1 MIRAALAKL
10 PRRAWS
16 VTVQVIHDCISF
28 RMIGLAAESAFFA
41 LLSLPPIVFALVG
54 MIGFAVNRFEPA
66 TIDEIRDQILG
77 IAEQFLTSETIDSL
91 IAPTIDEVLSSGR
104 FDVVSIGFV
113 IALWTGSRA
122 IAVLIETVTLMY
134 GLENR
139 GFVRQRALSFLA
151 FLAMLIAGAILIPLM
166 LSGPQLIADLLPT
179 RLEWLVDLY
188 WPVVGLGLLAMV
200 TTMFFVAVPRRERWI
215 GHLPGAV
222 WTVLMWVFGSQL
234 LRVVLAISSDSTS
247 IYGPLAAP
255 IALLLWLYLMSLA
268 ILIGASLN
276 SAISPL
282 ADPDTGSGE
291 TDPSTADP
299 NAEDSDPT
307 DSNPTDS
314 NPTDSNP
321 TDADISGPNDADI
334 SGPNDADISGPNDAH
349 PTDAD
354 VSGSTDEDEC
364 GRTARAAPG
373 ASSPS
378 NPETTK
384 PDSGTHPDTSNR
396 DTSNRDTSNRDTTHP
411 DDAAPLGNGHPR
423 TH

>member
-1 MIRAALAKL
+1 MIRATLAKL

-16 VTVQVIHDCISF
+16 VIVQVIHDCISF
-28 RMIGLAAESAFFA
+28 RVIGLAAESAFFA

-54 MIGFAVNRFEPA
+54 MIGFVVNRFEPA

-299 NAEDSDPT
+299 NTEDSDPK
-307 DSNPTDS
+307 DSNPKDS
-314 NPTDSNP
+314 NPKDSDP
-321 TDADISGPNDADI
+321 KDSDPKDSDPKDSDISG
-334 SGPNDADISGPNDAH
+334 STDAH

-354 VSGSTDEDEC
+354 VSRSTDEHEC

-373 ASSPS
+373 APPPS

-396 DTSNRDTSNRDTTHP
+396 DTSNRDTSNP
-411 DDAAPLGNGHPR
+411 DDAAPLGNGQPR